1 MSTVIIVAVIAIICV
16 FGIKSYVKKLSYG
29 CCGAGDEPAKKIK
42 VADKNEADYPHCVKV
57 GVEGM
62 TCKNC
67 KIRVENYFNEKDG
80 VWAEVDLK
88 NKSAL
93 VRSKEAFSEK
103 EIRDTVSRAGYTA
116 TSVVIE
122 K

>member
-1 MSTVIIVAVIAIICV
+1 MSTVIIVAVIAVICV

-29 CCGAGDEPAKKIK
+29 CCGSGDEPAKKIK
-42 VADKNEADYPHCVKV
+42 VAYKNEADYPHCVKV

-93 VRSKEAFSEK
+93 VRSKEVFSEK
-103 EIRDTVSRAGYTA
+103 EIIDTVSRAGYTA
-116 TSVVIE
+116 TGVVIE

>member
-1 MSTVIIVAVIAIICV
+1 MSTVIIVAAIAVICV

-42 VADKNEADYPHCVKV
+42 VADKNEADYPHCAKV

-93 VRSKEAFSEK
+93 VRSKEVFSEK